1 MKSADKIKDLVKN
14 LRYKPSTEA
23 HNRMLSNILN
33 ALDETKSTHS
43 AQPNIWRI
51 IMTNRKIQLTTAV
64 TVILIISL
72 FLYFSDTSIV
82 TKAYAITDMPELL
95 YSADNIHM
103 KGTSYFKPPEG
114 SGGRPV
120 AVPTEYWLDLA
131 NGRWKMTWPGYGGGP
146 GVFEVS
152 IEEKSCDGG
161 DREIVMNHNAKTFYY
176 NRISEFQRKLFCL
189 RHTKQLV
196 NRAIGNP
203 ELYDSYRNVGQE
215 EINGQMYDIW
225 EVVEQQQGYIPGLK
239 MRSWLS
245 PQTGEFAKVIT
256 WIQNRDGTWQ
266 KRSEIESVERNI
278 EMGDEIFPTRPP
290 RGYKLQN
297 PRFRPKSSGLAQGGG
312 SVLSINY
319 STQIILAMPDGS
331 IIVCWSCEDKDSRQS
346 QAGNHI
352 RGLSSGLYT
361 EKGQILRMGHLCPR
375 SGH

>member
-1 MKSADKIKDLVKN
+1 
-14 LRYKPSTEA
+14 
-23 HNRMLSNILN
+23 
-33 ALDETKSTHS
+33 
-43 AQPNIWRI
+43 
-51 IMTNRKIQLTTAV
+51 
-64 TVILIISL
+64 
-72 FLYFSDTSIV
+72 
-82 TKAYAITDMPELL
+82 
-95 YSADNIHM
+95 M

-297 PRFRPKSSGLAQGGG
+297 PRFRPKSSGLG

-346 QAGNHI
+346 QESFFSKNFPLKFLLLKLNIKDRKSYMRVIIWPIHRRRANSTNGASI
-352 RGLSSGLYT
+352 SPRWILIQFIMTDCSISSFTPTTQIKPTATFQVARALLSL
-361 EKGQILRMGHLCPR
+361 L
-375 SGH
+375 